1 MRVKNADGHYSQVAD
16 PNSFALLAAEAIKT
30 KRSHDAEIALR
41 MQSLR
46 AKSTNGS
53 NNSGGSSPR
62 ISTTNSRS
70 SSAPRH
76 GSSRQTPHNSSQRPT
91 LQTIHSRKN
100 MRVLSDSRGPIPI
113 NSDEDVLDLSM
124 SGTNRSLDTTD
135 LFDNNSVALK
145 KSLVVTDEDII
156 EDEDYRDEGHQSVDS
171 RDIHVHP
178 AAQAIKQSDASIE
191 SLQKVG
197 KTNKENRRISD
208 HRGPI
213 PSSDELH
220 QLPPSSSDV
229 CLDGNE
235 TSEQEMYSNSLLDI
249 NDRTSDPYKGGEVK
263 SSYND
268 GGEGYYDYDNNNI
281 RKSDPLPSSRDELA
295 SYDNSRGEE
304 HTHYDSNV
312 AVNDPIP
319 PSSSNN
325 KETKD
330 RKNRKKG
337 KSRRST
343 LDSGHVS
350 SSIKSKS
357 SSRRHRKDTE
367 NRKGHHSQNDDGSA
381 ALVLYQDREVAM
393 VSSSQSVGGGGGY
406 TNYQL
411 ENEVQ
416 AALEREMHV
425 QTTAATQYYS
435 GVSKYTAVDHTK
447 RSTSTSKVVRSN
459 HGELNRGHRRSSS
472 EAPKPSRTSGSRR
485 HGKHKS
491 GLQSSTSDFSTVSKA
506 SSEAHKSSRKK
517 STRSRSEVPREK
529 DNTNKERSH
538 RSKHKTGASD
548 RHEKKHRRSNSEQP
562 NHHKLGKKTS
572 SRRYASA
579 QRTQSFRHPSHG
591 DRIPDPPPQPISSD
605 PAPLDRKAL
614 METLRAE
621 QYSYRTQ
628 EPPAGVA
635 LNNNDETGL
644 ASQVNDSL
652 FDRRFTSDD
661 SNDDRR
667 FSNDTAANDSTGTPQ
682 VESGGWDP
690 SIIRGAVSS
699 MPVSSPVQVEAETV
713 PKDNITSYNESLT
726 ISGVFGS
733 SRRLS
738 DETNNASNHQP
749 KETKTRQRAATEG
762 NAPQDQHH
770 NVSFLHDTK
779 NNGNSHTGSQEQE
792 QEQQQQSSPSP
803 QSPSTPQS
811 FGHSLANLSM
821 LDRLDGSTGGKKLD
835 SSSGRSVISRLSRR
849 IKSRSVSS
857 NDICG
862 TRSVGGAS
870 SLHSGYFS
878 RDSDHKN
885 ESPLKIMGSIG
896 GSEYG
901 VQRRR
906 SMVSRMS
913 NFGSSPRQSIKRLA
927 TTDGLDYHDNENE
940 TDMISQSLREFG
952 PTESNDE
959 VDVSRGIELHMDSDE
974 VPRLCD
980 DRGRCVFHP
989 HLRLQKKKA
998 FGGWKILYQHCPDCA
1013 VEHMKKTQEKLAA
1026 IQKQKKEE
1034 HRKRKLERKKKRIAE
1049 KEKNQREKE
1058 KHVDPII
1065 GKDVGDQDFTVSEDK
1080 AKKKRSRKKKEKER
1094 IKKEL
1099 AASRLASLQAP
1110 TPVYDDEIDDNNEK
1124 DKVVDDQPQ
1133 QEDEE
1138 EDDDHEQQDQPPHHQ
1153 PPSPRED
1160 RPQQDQPQQEEDPPE
1175 ETNEEIIAD
1184 DQTLALVP
1192 QPKQPMRKKVNGL
1205 PWSDYNGHS
1214 GRYTGEVNE
1223 QFLPHGNGEM
1233 VYDSGMKSTG
1243 YWYNGVLDTDGSG
1256 GDGGDDG
1263 QQIDGDQTKLAET
1276 YIPDTLPHYS
1286 IGDRGNE
1293 DDMIIDSKKATA
1305 ALVAEIR
1312 ANDAAFVRR
1321 SDGSWTYAVVKDRTY
1336 GETETIRFKVNVRGS
1351 TKAFPISQWGTY
1363 VRRVKKRDNPKPSM
1377 SLGSFLDNN
1386 KGVRRVANSVAGDLM
1401 RKHSSDVS
1409 VGSAQSA
1416 PVAHRSVHNLTTA
1429 KMKIRTRSRSRSR
1442 NRKGNITTLPLL
1454 FSSSMSVSEENE
1466 GHDNDNWETASGSGY
1481 RLRGIDP

>member
-1 MRVKNADGHYSQVAD
+1 MIILYVHISFAMGMPCKSYLISYPPTFIYKHNIIGLWRNNPNQQQSPMQLTNRSPGMRVKNADGHYSQVAD
-16 PNSFALLAAEAIKT
+16 PNSFALLAAKAIKT
-30 KRSHDAEIALR
+30 KRSQDAEIALR

-76 GSSRQTPHNSSQRPT
+76 GSSTRQTTHNSSRPT
-91 LQTIHSRKN
+91 LQTIHSQKN
-100 MRVLSDSRGPIPI
+100 MRVLSDSRGLIPI

-135 LFDNNSVALK
+135 LFESDNNSVALK
-145 KSLVVTDEDII
+145 KSLIVTDEDII
-156 EDEDYRDEGHQSVDS
+156 EDEHYRDKDHQSVDS
-171 RDIHVHP
+171 RVIHAHP

-191 SLQKVG
+191 SLQKME
-197 KTNKENRRISD
+197 KKNQESRRISD
-208 HRGPI
+208 PRGPM
-213 PSSDELH
+213 PSSDEMH

-249 NDRTSDPYKGGEVK
+249 NDRTSDPYKGGEIK

-268 GGEGYYDYDNNNI
+268 GGEGYFDDNKNNI

-295 SYDNSRGEE
+295 SYDNSRGGE

-312 AVNDPIP
+312 AVNDPTP
-319 PSSSNN
+319 PSSSN

-330 RKNRKKG
+330 RKSRKKG

-343 LDSGHVS
+343 LDNGHVS

-367 NRKGHHSQNDDGSA
+367 HRTGHHSQNDYSSA

-393 VSSSQSVGGGGGY
+393 SSSQSVGGGGY

-447 RSTSTSKVVRSN
+447 RSTSTSKVVRGN

-472 EAPKPSRTSGSRR
+472 EAPKSSRTSGSRG

-491 GLQSSTSDFSTVSKA
+491 GLHSSTSDFSTVSTA
-506 SSEAHKSSRKK
+506 TSEAQRSSRKK
-517 STRSRSEVPREK
+517 STRSRSELPREK
-529 DNTNKERSH
+529 DNNNKERSH

-562 NHHKLGKKTS
+562 NHHKLGKMTS

-579 QRTQSFRHPSHG
+579 QRTQSFRHPRHS

-621 QYSYRTQ
+621 QQSYRTQ
-628 EPPAGVA
+628 EPRAGLM
-635 LNNNDETGL
+635 LNDNDETGL
-644 ASQVNDSL
+644 ASQVNDRPL
-652 FDRRFTSDD
+652 DRRFTSDD
-661 SNDDRR
+661 ASDDRR
-667 FSNDTAANDSTGTPQ
+667 FSNDTAANETTDALQ

-690 SIIRGAVSS
+690 SIIRGAAPS
-699 MPVSSPVQVEAETV
+699 MPVSSPMHEAETV
-713 PKDNITSYNESLT
+713 PKDNMTSYNESLT
-726 ISGVFGS
+726 TSGVFGS

-738 DETNNASNHQP
+738 DETNNASNRQP
-749 KETKTRQRAATEG
+749 KETRTRQRAATEG
-762 NAPQDQHH
+762 DAQEQYH

-779 NNGNSHTGSQEQE
+779 NNGNNPTGSQEQE
-792 QEQQQQSSPSP
+792 QEQQQRSSPSP

-821 LDRLDGSTGGKKLD
+821 LDGLDGSTGGKKLD
-835 SSSGRSVISRLSRR
+835 SISGRSVISRLSKR

-878 RDSDHKN
+878 RDNDHKN
-885 ESPLKIMGSIG
+885 ESPLKMGSIG

-959 VDVSRGIELHMDSDE
+959 VEVSRGIELHMDSDE

-998 FGGWKILYQHCPDCA
+998 FGGWKILYEHCPDCA
-1013 VEHMKKTQEKLAA
+1013 VENMKKTQEKLAA
-1026 IQKQKKEE
+1026 IQKTKE
-1034 HRKRKLERKKKRIAE
+1034 
-1049 KEKNQREKE
+1049 
-1058 KHVDPII
+1058 
-1065 GKDVGDQDFTVSEDK
+1065 
-1080 AKKKRSRKKKEKER
+1080 
-1094 IKKEL
+1094 
-1099 AASRLASLQAP
+1099 
-1110 TPVYDDEIDDNNEK
+1110 
-1124 DKVVDDQPQ
+1124 
-1133 QEDEE
+1133 
-1138 EDDDHEQQDQPPHHQ
+1138 
-1153 PPSPRED
+1153 
-1160 RPQQDQPQQEEDPPE
+1160 
-1175 ETNEEIIAD
+1175 
-1184 DQTLALVP
+1184 
-1192 QPKQPMRKKVNGL
+1192 
-1205 PWSDYNGHS
+1205 
-1214 GRYTGEVNE
+1214 GR
-1223 QFLPHGNGEM
+1223 
-1233 VYDSGMKSTG
+1233 
-1243 YWYNGVLDTDGSG
+1243 
-1256 GDGGDDG
+1256 
-1263 QQIDGDQTKLAET
+1263 A
-1276 YIPDTLPHYS
+1276 
-1286 IGDRGNE
+1286 
-1293 DDMIIDSKKATA
+1293 
-1305 ALVAEIR
+1305 
-1312 ANDAAFVRR
+1312 
-1321 SDGSWTYAVVKDRTY
+1321 
-1336 GETETIRFKVNVRGS
+1336 
-1351 TKAFPISQWGTY
+1351 
-1363 VRRVKKRDNPKPSM
+1363 
-1377 SLGSFLDNN
+1377 
-1386 KGVRRVANSVAGDLM
+1386 
-1401 RKHSSDVS
+1401 
-1409 VGSAQSA
+1409 
-1416 PVAHRSVHNLTTA
+1416 
-1429 KMKIRTRSRSRSR
+1429 
-1442 NRKGNITTLPLL
+1442 
-1454 FSSSMSVSEENE
+1454 
-1466 GHDNDNWETASGSGY
+1466 
-1481 RLRGIDP
+1481 